1 MFSFILTRCGAPDGP
16 RFFALGKR
24 LAAAPLLAGLLCIR
38 PAAAQPP
45 LPTVTLHV
53 GGHAIQAEH
62 AATPET
68 LREGLMRRTGLADDA
83 GMLFELGEPDI
94 HCFWMKDTLIP
105 LSIAFIGP
113 DGRIVDIQDMQPQS
127 LDPHCPPAPVSQALE
142 MNLGWFARAGV
153 RTGDRVTR

>member
-1 MFSFILTRCGAPDGP
+1 MKRTPATVLLLTG
-16 RFFALGKR
+16 
-24 LAAAPLLAGLLCIR
+24 LLAICS
-38 PAAAQPP
+38 ATAQPP

-53 GGHAIQAEH
+53 GGHEIQVEH

-113 DGRIVDIQDMQPQS
+113 DGRIVDIQDMRPQS
-127 LDPHCPPAPVSQALE
+127 LDPHCPPTPVTRALE

-153 RTGDRVTR
+153 RAGDRVTR